1 MRVRAMALVAIFVTT
16 GSAFAAT
23 AHAVDAD
30 TFYLKNDGIPFASL
44 EERPPKAGELANFDP
59 GRDITPGLLLERT
72 PNGPAETDE
81 AKFQHWQTETGALT
95 VSGIPTLVLWASLN
109 DFDPTKIG
117 VFTAYL
123 LDCPSWGYDCTTL
136 VATEH
141 AFQLRPTDTWVETM
155 ITFPEVEY
163 EIPEDRALGIKIV
176 VSSKSEDDL
185 LFAYDRLSYRSRLV
199 FTSEPLVAAATGEA
213 QDVAPA
219 MFEDPAPALTGPV
232 GEVPVADV
240 AEVVVALPE
249 DQSMSPAWEWFISL
263 TVSGLMLG
271 TLSLFLLENLFRR
284 GNHVVANRRWG
295 WLTSIRAR

>member
-1 MRVRAMALVAIFVTT
+1 MTLVALFVIT
-16 GSAFAAT
+16 GSAFAST

-30 TFYLKNDGIPFASL
+30 TFYLRNDGIPIASL

-59 GRDITPGLLLERT
+59 GRDITPGLLLEMT
-72 PNGPAETDE
+72 PNGVAETDE
-81 AKFQHWQTETGALT
+81 AKFQHWQTEVGSLT

-109 DFDPTKIG
+109 DFDPTKVG

-136 VATEH
+136 VAKEH
-141 AFQLRPTDTWVETM
+141 AFQLRPSDTWVETM

-163 EIPEDRALGIKIV
+163 EIPEGRALGIKIV

-199 FTSEPLVAAATGEA
+199 LASEALVAAASGEA
-213 QDVAPA
+213 QDVAPPI
-219 MFEDPAPALTGPV
+219 FEDPAPALTGPV
-232 GEVPVADV
+232 DEVAVADV
-240 AEVVVALPE
+240 VAPPE
-249 DQSMSPAWEWFISL
+249 GQGMSPAWEWFISL

-271 TLSLFLLENLFRR
+271 TLSVLLLENLFRR
-284 GNHVVANRRWG
+284 GSHVIANRRWG
-295 WLTSIRAR
+295 WLTSIRMR

>member
-1 MRVRAMALVAIFVTT
+1 MRVRAIALVAIFIVT

-30 TFYLKNDGIPFASL
+30 AFYLKNDGIPIASL

-72 PNGPAETDE
+72 PNGLAETDE
-81 AKFQHWQTETGALT
+81 AKFQHWQNEVGALT
-95 VSGIPTLVLWASLN
+95 ISGIPTLVLWASLK
-109 DFDPTKIG
+109 DFDPTKVG
-117 VFTAYL
+117 VFTAYI

-136 VATEH
+136 VAVEH
-141 AFQLRPTDTWVETM
+141 AFQLRPTDSWVETM
-155 ITFPEVEY
+155 INFPEVEY
-163 EIPEDRALGIKIV
+163 EIPEGRALGIKIV

-199 FTSEPLVAAATGEA
+199 FASQPLVAAVTGEA

-219 MFEDPAPALTGPV
+219 IFEDPAPALTGPV
-232 GEVPVADV
+232 EEVAG
-240 AEVVVALPE
+240 AEVVVAPPE
-249 DQSMSPAWEWFISL
+249 DRGMSPAWEWFISL

-271 TLSLFLLENLFRR
+271 TLSVLLLENLFGR
-284 GNHVVANRRWG
+284 GSHVVANSRWG